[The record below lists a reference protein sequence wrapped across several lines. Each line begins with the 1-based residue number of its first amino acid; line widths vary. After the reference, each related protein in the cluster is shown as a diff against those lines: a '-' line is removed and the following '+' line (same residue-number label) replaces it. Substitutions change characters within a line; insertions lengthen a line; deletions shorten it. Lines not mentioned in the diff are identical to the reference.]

1 MLGTQRSHFSVRN
14 LMIVVQRDGNYT
26 LHPAVLDASF
36 HACVHP
42 LMTKST
48 DPNVYYLPAGVNV
61 ISVYDAMD
69 RQALCAEHVFAY
81 VQLKAWK
88 PCAYSV
94 CNADDACL
102 QYSLQPRLY
111 MTLHCWIC
119 ADNISVLST
128 AFLSP
133 VIIRSLFRRLLPATS
148 WLTSLTTFLQRPPS
162 PAKV

>member
-1 MLGTQRSHFSVRN
+1 MLGTQRSHFAVRN

-61 ISVYDAMD
+61 INVFEAME
-69 RQALCAEHVFAY
+69 RQALCAKHVYAY
-81 VQLKAWK
+81 VQLKAWD

-94 CNADDACL
+94 GNVNDACVEYFL
-102 QYSLQPRLY
+102 QLRSY
-111 MTLHCWIC
+111 MTLHFWIC
-119 ADNISVLST
+119 ADSISVLST

-133 VIIRSLFRRLLPATS
+133 VIIKSLFRRFLLATS
-148 WLTSLTTFLQRPPS
+148 WLLSPTTFLQSPPS